1 MAGKLNVGYRH
12 IHLPSHRKQKNNCRK
27 NLTAKSRAI
36 EVRLFCHSTADSRVL
51 YSRSLTSKASYQ
63 KLYFKYLSIQPL
75 ICENNNGLPLVSQVT
90 ISSSPS
96 LIPHSP

>member
-1 MAGKLNVGYRH
+1 MSVTDISTCPVTENR
-12 IHLPSHRKQKNNCRK
+12 RTTTEK

-36 EVRLFCHSTADSRVL
+36 EVRLFYHSTADSRVL

>member
-1 MAGKLNVGYRH
+1 MSVTDISTCPVTENRRTTAE
-12 IHLPSHRKQKNNCRK
+12 K